1 MVQNVMSIT
10 IQELVY
16 TVTMHKYTQI
26 NVFRLL
32 EIYAFKKIFILNF
45 FILLQS
51 NIAVGVFI
59 AML

>member
-32 EIYAFKKIFILNF
+32 EIYAF
-45 FILLQS
+45 
-51 NIAVGVFI
+51 
-59 AML
+59 